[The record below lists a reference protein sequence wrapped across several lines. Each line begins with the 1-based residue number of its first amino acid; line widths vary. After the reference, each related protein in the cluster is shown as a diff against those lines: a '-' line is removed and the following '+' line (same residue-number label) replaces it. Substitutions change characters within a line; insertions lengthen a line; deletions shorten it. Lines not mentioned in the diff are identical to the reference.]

1 MIDQTFARIADE
13 VRPAIATEARRPVAI
28 VGAGAIVDFA
38 HLPAYHSAGLDVVGI
53 TDLKQSRAEE
63 VAQRHGI
70 ATVYPTLDA
79 LLAEHEAEVVDIAV
93 PGAAQPTIVE
103 AALKAGYDVLAQK
116 PFAPDAASGRRLADL
131 ADRAGR
137 RIVINQQLR
146 HDEGIAAAHAMVR
159 LGLIG
164 EVHSVKFRV
173 EIHTDWSAWP
183 WLLTT
188 PRLEISNHSIHYHDA
203 VRWFLGEPQTVFC
216 AGRRVPG
223 QRAIGET
230 ATTSTYLFASGAH
243 ALVHTDHA
251 VTRADPSATFQID
264 GTRGTIRGTLG
275 LLYDYPRG
283 REDTLELSSD
293 ETDGWVTYPVTRR
306 WLPDAFVGP
315 MASLLNAL
323 NGGPEPSSSARDNI
337 GTLAL
342 VDALYRSIET
352 HEATAPGDF

>member
-1 MIDQTFARIADE
+1 MIEQVFARIAE
-13 VRPAIATEARRPVAI
+13 EIRPGIAPRAQRPIAV
-28 VGAGAIVDFA
+28 VGAGAIVDIA
-38 HLPAYHSAGLDVVGI
+38 HLPAYRAAGLQVVGI
-53 TDLKQSRAEE
+53 TDLRQDRAEE
-63 VAQRHGI
+63 VAERHGVP
-70 ATVYPTLDA
+70 TVYPTLEA
-79 LLAEHEAEVVDIAV
+79 LLAAHEAEVVDIAV
-93 PGAAQPTIVE
+93 PGHAQPAIVE
-103 AALKAGYDVLAQK
+103 AALGAGYDVLAQK
-116 PFAPDAASGRRLADL
+116 PFAPDAACGRRLADL
-131 ADRAGR
+131 ADRTGR
-137 RIVINQQLR
+137 RIVVNQQLR

-159 LGLIG
+159 RGLIG
-164 EVHSVKFRV
+164 EVYAVEFRV

-188 PRLEISNHSIHYHDA
+188 PRLEISNHSIHYHDV
-203 VRWFLGEPQTVFC
+203 VRWFLGEPRTVFC

-230 ATTSTYLFASGAH
+230 GTTSSYLFDSGAR

-251 VTRADPSATFQID
+251 VTRAAPSATFQIT

-275 LLYDYPRG
+275 LLYDYPHG

-306 WLPDAFVGP
+306 WLPHAFLGP
-315 MASLLNAL
+315 MAALLNAL
-323 NGGPEPSSSARDNI
+323 DGGPEPSSSARDNV

-352 HEATAPGDF
+352 GEATAPGDF